1 MKKFLF
7 VMLCL
12 IALAF
17 KTDKP
22 AYMLFEKGGSKA
34 HYADLLK
41 AATKADVVLFGELHN
56 NPICHWLQ
64 YELTKDLFEKKGQDL
79 ILGAEMFEA
88 DNQLVMN
95 EYIKGAIKEKN
106 FEADARLW
114 SNYKT
119 DYKPLVT
126 LAVKNKLNFVATNIP
141 RRYAALVNAK
151 GFEGLDSLTDAAKA
165 FIMPLPVPYDPELP
179 GYKGMIE
186 MMGGPGGHVT
196 ENLPKAQAVK
206 DATMAH
212 FIVQNLSKDKTLIHF
227 NGTFHSDNFEGIVW
241 YLNKYKPGLKI
252 VTIASVEQDTI
263 ADVKDE
269 NKEKADFILVLPT
282 SMTKTQP

>member
-1 MKKFLF
+1 
-7 VMLCL
+7 
-12 IALAF
+12 
-17 KTDKP
+17 
-22 AYMLFEKGGSKA
+22 
-34 HYADLLK
+34 
-41 AATKADVVLFGELHN
+41 
-56 NPICHWLQ
+56 
-64 YELTKDLFEKKGQDL
+64 
-79 ILGAEMFEA
+79 
-88 DNQLVMN
+88 
-95 EYIKGAIKEKN
+95 
-106 FEADARLW
+106 
-114 SNYKT
+114 
-119 DYKPLVT
+119 
-126 LAVKNKLNFVATNIP
+126 
-141 RRYAALVNAK
+141 
-151 GFEGLDSLTDAAKA
+151 
-165 FIMPLPVPYDPELP
+165 
-179 GYKGMIE
+179 
-186 MMGGPGGHVT
+186 MGGPGGHVT